1 MDWDPIRFLKMLP
14 FLSLDPPAAKYG
26 LSIFP
31 PLQEGGWWLM
41 AGFFLTA
48 SILLWWVRMYRRARA
63 VGMGTHIAWCFA
75 SAIWLYLVLGFIR
88 PLLMGCWCEAVP
100 FGVIAHLNWTATFS
114 VRYGNIFYDPF
125 HMLSIVFLW
134 DEYLLQDTPGL
145 AQSNTALPSGEVS
158 AQIVTKRLY
167 EYMMQ
172 MSDGIG
178 VNCGYCHNSRA
189 FADWTEST
197 PARWVGYY
205 GITMTRDLNRNFLLP
220 VAGLIPQSR
229 ELPGKA
235 RMPILPAR
243 EAGPQAGNGLV
254 LCATCHHSAPKP
266 LNGADL
272 VRDYPALHGPDIG
285 AGLPSPLSSNR

>member
-1 MDWDPIRFLKMLP
+1 MARFHTLYTSIAVRGPDEYGEPLPPGDLQRIGRPFHSRWLGRIGEMQVLPTYLGGVGIASLVCGFIAIEIIGLNMWASVDWDPIRFLKMLP

-48 SILLWWVRMYRRARA
+48 SILLWWARMYRRARA

-158 AQIVTKRLY
+158 A
-167 EYMMQ
+167 
-172 MSDGIG
+172 
-178 VNCGYCHNSRA
+178 
-189 FADWTEST
+189 
-197 PARWVGYY
+197 
-205 GITMTRDLNRNFLLP
+205 
-220 VAGLIPQSR
+220 
-229 ELPGKA
+229 
-235 RMPILPAR
+235 
-243 EAGPQAGNGLV
+243 
-254 LCATCHHSAPKP
+254 
-266 LNGADL
+266 
-272 VRDYPALHGPDIG
+272 
-285 AGLPSPLSSNR
+285 

>member
-1 MDWDPIRFLKMLP
+1 M
-14 FLSLDPPAAKYG
+14 
-26 LSIFP
+26 
-31 PLQEGGWWLM
+31 
-41 AGFFLTA
+41 
-48 SILLWWVRMYRRARA
+48 
-63 VGMGTHIAWCFA
+63 
-75 SAIWLYLVLGFIR
+75 
-88 PLLMGCWCEAVP
+88 
-100 FGVIAHLNWTATFS
+100 
-114 VRYGNIFYDPF
+114 
-125 HMLSIVFLW
+125 
-134 DEYLLQDTPGL
+134 
-145 AQSNTALPSGEVS
+145 S

-205 GITMTRDLNRNFLLP
+205 GITMPRDLNRNFLLP

-272 VRDYPALHGPDIG
+272 VRDYPALRGPDIG